1 MAEQNATN
9 PASSAI
15 GEVQSVTGRVVA
27 IGANGVERQLF
38 AGDLVYPDDLIK
50 TSGQSSIV
58 VALRDG
64 TRFDLGR
71 DSEALLDEAVYSD
84 DVAAVKA
91 AALAEVAEL
100 QRLIAEGEDPT
111 EVAEAPAAGGE
122 QGSAGES
129 VQSAVGLDRTGR
141 VGAVEAGFETRGL
154 EQAIDPV
161 VIDPIDFGL
170 GAEPSST
177 TGTTGPVALVL
188 TVSAPDNTNDN
199 TPTIT
204 GTTDAAPGSTV
215 NLVVTDSLDDVQN
228 LVATVQPDGSYS
240 VDVPVALPDGIY
252 TVDAS
257 VRTWGVAGAE
267 GMCVLPDGPSMRVS
281 VTQLATPQMPRILE
295 ALIPQVEPM
304 ICRWRSPT
312 ARASWRMRWT

>member
-9 PASSAI
+9 PASTAI

-50 TSGQSSIV
+50 TSGQSTIV
-58 VALRDG
+58 VALKDG

-71 DSEALLDEAVYSD
+71 DAEALLDEAVYSD

-100 QRLIAEGEDPT
+100 QRAIAEGADPT

-141 VGAVEAGFETRGL
+141 IGVVEAGFETRGV
-154 EQAIDPV
+154 EQEIDPV

-170 GAEPSST
+170 GAEPGST
-177 TGTTGPVALVL
+177 SGGAAPVALVL

-204 GTTDAAPGSTV
+204 GTTDAAAGSTV
-215 NLVVTDSLDDVQN
+215 TLVVIDSAGDTQN
-228 LVATVQPDGSYS
+228 LVATVQTGRN
-240 VDVPVALPDGIY
+240 LQCG
-252 TVDAS
+252 
-257 VRTWGVAGAE
+257 GG
-267 GMCVLPDGPSMRVS
+267 DGPAGRRLHSGCQR
-281 VTQLATPQMPRILE
+281 Q
-295 ALIPQVEPM
+295 
-304 ICRWRSPT
+304 
-312 ARASWRMRWT
+312 